1 MKKNIFQQINEIVK
15 TKFFKII
22 VAVVILG
29 IVFYMN
35 FDVKRI
41 DKDKLS
47 NFIKKDKTISKNITD
62 IIDASHETMVQ
73 PKESENTTVKK
84 QLIPDS
90 LIKKDIKKE
99 EKLKTI
105 TNVFLKLK
113 KIEDN
118 YQRRVENN
126 QINKDRKVKYG
137 DYIYYSNK
145 AMFLDDNN
153 KDNEIRFYT
162 LIEKG
167 DPISDNLIG
176 KKVGDFVSHTVF
188 QLPTKMGKG
197 VLITPT
203 VHGNL
208 LVGPTAEDIQ
218 DKEGVNTTAQGLE
231 KVASQA
237 RLSAGEVPLR
247 MVITSF
253 AGLRATEKG
262 EDFVLGEA
270 PDAPGFFNAAGIE
283 SPGLSSAPAIGE
295 YLAEMIAEKLQAK
308 KKENFIARRE
318 DIPCV
323 AESSPEEIQ
332 ALIAKDPAYG
342 NVICR
347 CETVTEGEIVNAIRR
362 PLGARSLDGVKRRTR
377 AGMGR
382 CQAGFCSPR
391 TMEILAR
398 ELKESPLALTKAGGN
413 SKLLVG
419 EK

>member
-47 NFIKKDKTISKNITD
+47 SLLKKDRTVSKNITD

-176 KKVGDFVSHTVF
+176 KKVGDFVIINYYDIYKDIS
-188 QLPTKMGKG
+188 
-197 VLITPT
+197 
-203 VHGNL
+203 
-208 LVGPTAEDIQ
+208 AEDRKKIK
-218 DKEGVNTTAQGLE
+218 DAFE
-231 KVASQA
+231 KTFSDINKKYGKNGNKILDVEAIKYK
-237 RLSAGEVPLR
+237 
-247 MVITSF
+247 ITV
-253 AGLRATEKG
+253 L
-262 EDFVLGEA
+262 DFVT
-270 PDAPGFFNAAGIE
+270 
-283 SPGLSSAPAIGE
+283 
-295 YLAEMIAEKLQAK
+295 K
-308 KKENFIARRE
+308 KMVDELN
-318 DIPCV
+318 
-323 AESSPEEIQ
+323 
-332 ALIAKDPAYG
+332 
-342 NVICR
+342 
-347 CETVTEGEIVNAIRR
+347 
-362 PLGARSLDGVKRRTR
+362 LDD
-377 AGMGR
+377 
-382 CQAGFCSPR
+382 
-391 TMEILAR
+391 
-398 ELKESPLALTKAGGN
+398 
-413 SKLLVG
+413 
-419 EK
+419 

>member
-47 NFIKKDKTISKNITD
+47 SLIKKDRTVSKNITD

-167 DPISDNLIG
+167 EPISDNLIG
-176 KKVGDFVSHTVF
+176 KKVGDFVIINYYDIYKDIS
-188 QLPTKMGKG
+188 
-197 VLITPT
+197 
-203 VHGNL
+203 
-208 LVGPTAEDIQ
+208 AEDRKKIK
-218 DKEGVNTTAQGLE
+218 DAFE
-231 KVASQA
+231 KTFSDINKKYGKNGNKILDVEAIKYK
-237 RLSAGEVPLR
+237 
-247 MVITSF
+247 ITV
-253 AGLRATEKG
+253 L
-262 EDFVLGEA
+262 DFVT
-270 PDAPGFFNAAGIE
+270 
-283 SPGLSSAPAIGE
+283 
-295 YLAEMIAEKLQAK
+295 K
-308 KKENFIARRE
+308 KMVDELN
-318 DIPCV
+318 
-323 AESSPEEIQ
+323 
-332 ALIAKDPAYG
+332 
-342 NVICR
+342 
-347 CETVTEGEIVNAIRR
+347 
-362 PLGARSLDGVKRRTR
+362 LDD
-377 AGMGR
+377 
-382 CQAGFCSPR
+382 
-391 TMEILAR
+391 
-398 ELKESPLALTKAGGN
+398 
-413 SKLLVG
+413 
-419 EK
+419 

>member
-126 QINKDRKVKYG
+126 QINKDKTAIPAFMLADADMR
-137 DYIYYSNK
+137 I
-145 AMFLDDNN
+145 
-153 KDNEIRFYT
+153 
-162 LIEKG
+162 IEKNGTLDYWYNNFVNG
-167 DPISDNLIG
+167 D
-176 KKVGDFVSHTVF
+176 
-188 QLPTKMGKG
+188 
-197 VLITPT
+197 
-203 VHGNL
+203 
-208 LVGPTAEDIQ
+208 
-218 DKEGVNTTAQGLE
+218 
-231 KVASQA
+231 
-237 RLSAGEVPLR
+237 
-247 MVITSF
+247 
-253 AGLRATEKG
+253 
-262 EDFVLGEA
+262 
-270 PDAPGFFNAAGIE
+270 
-283 SPGLSSAPAIGE
+283 
-295 YLAEMIAEKLQAK
+295 
-308 KKENFIARRE
+308 
-318 DIPCV
+318 
-323 AESSPEEIQ
+323 
-332 ALIAKDPAYG
+332 
-342 NVICR
+342 
-347 CETVTEGEIVNAIRR
+347 
-362 PLGARSLDGVKRRTR
+362 
-377 AGMGR
+377 
-382 CQAGFCSPR
+382 
-391 TMEILAR
+391 
-398 ELKESPLALTKAGGN
+398 
-413 SKLLVG
+413 
-419 EK
+419 

>member
-47 NFIKKDKTISKNITD
+47 SLLKKDRTVSKNITD
-62 IIDASHETMVQ
+62 IIDANYETMIK

-176 KKVGDFVSHTVF
+176 KKVGDFVIINYYDIYKDIS
-188 QLPTKMGKG
+188 
-197 VLITPT
+197 
-203 VHGNL
+203 
-208 LVGPTAEDIQ
+208 AEDRKKIK
-218 DKEGVNTTAQGLE
+218 DAFE
-231 KVASQA
+231 KTFSDINKKYGKNGNKILDVEAIKYK
-237 RLSAGEVPLR
+237 
-247 MVITSF
+247 ITV
-253 AGLRATEKG
+253 L
-262 EDFVLGEA
+262 DFVT
-270 PDAPGFFNAAGIE
+270 
-283 SPGLSSAPAIGE
+283 
-295 YLAEMIAEKLQAK
+295 K
-308 KKENFIARRE
+308 KMVDELN
-318 DIPCV
+318 
-323 AESSPEEIQ
+323 
-332 ALIAKDPAYG
+332 
-342 NVICR
+342 
-347 CETVTEGEIVNAIRR
+347 
-362 PLGARSLDGVKRRTR
+362 LDD
-377 AGMGR
+377 
-382 CQAGFCSPR
+382 
-391 TMEILAR
+391 
-398 ELKESPLALTKAGGN
+398 
-413 SKLLVG
+413 
-419 EK
+419 